1 MKVNEIGTDT
11 AFEDVEEGTVFWFRG
26 AFYMRTR
33 QVYSEEEGFLNAVN
47 IHTGI
52 LIRVFDDDCV
62 SVYKNANLN
71 LV

>member
-1 MKVNEIGTDT
+1 MKVNEVGKDT
-11 AFEDVEEGTVFWFRG
+11 VFEDVEEGTVFWYMG
-26 AFYMRTR
+26 AICMRTR

-47 IHTGI
+47 IDTGI
-52 LIRVFDDDCV
+52 LIRVFDDDGV

>member
-1 MKVNEIGTDT
+1 MKVNEVGTDT
-11 AFEDVEEGTVFWFRG
+11 LFEDVEEGTVFWYTG

-47 IHTGI
+47 IDTGI
-52 LIRVFDDDCV
+52 LIRVFDDDVV

-71 LV
+71 LG

>member
-1 MKVNEIGTDT
+1 MKINEIGAETI
-11 AFEDVEEGTVFWFRG
+11 FENVDEGTVFWYMG

-47 IHTGI
+47 IDKGI
-52 LIRVFDDDCV
+52 LVRVFDDDCV
-62 SVYKNANLN
+62 SVYKNANIN